1 MPSSGPPDPSL
12 RADGRCLVCGGPRR
26 MDKLKPLYRQH
37 MESDPFCSTQCAR
50 EWWGT
55 SLPAAPPRGRGGAY
69 VSAIYDDA
77 RGGDA
82 L

>member
-1 MPSSGPPDPSL
+1 
-12 RADGRCLVCGGPRR
+12 